1 MTWAAVGSLTPGL
14 EPPVGV
20 DGELVD
26 LARAGDGRVSLRAV
40 DLIGTRGG
48 GGPSF
53 AMLMGE
59 FLTMPV
65 TDRGPLLLLLVI
77 VLVPGAVALAAFS
90 PCASFM

>member
-1 MTWAAVGSLTPGL
+1 MG
-14 EPPVGV
+14 PPVGV
-20 DGELVD
+20 DGELAG
-26 LARAGDGRVSLRAV
+26 LTRAGAGRVSFKAV
-40 DLIGTRGG
+40 DFIGTSGG

-53 AMLMGE
+53 AMLIGE

-65 TDRGPLLLLLVI
+65 TDRGTLLLLLLLLLL